1 MKRIITISVIAIVFF
16 SFVPELVVAS
26 QEATVKSDILAN
38 LKFGAP
44 EKIADKK
51 YMGLPDGAN
60 FKLTQV
66 KTRFLIIQ
74 IFSMYCPICQRDA
87 GAVNQL
93 YDMIQK
99 TPDLRDNVRIV
110 GIGAGNTPYEVDV
123 FKNKFN
129 VLFPLIADDHFSIQ
143 KALSHDIKTPTFL
156 IARLSNDGNLKMV
169 LTKVGEIKDAG
180 EFLKT
185 LMTTF
190 NSQ

>member
-1 MKRIITISVIAIVFF
+1 MKRISLISAIAIVLI
-16 SFVPELVVAS
+16 SFVPELVMAS
-26 QEATVKSDILAN
+26 EELKVKSDILGS

-44 EKIADKK
+44 EKLADKK
-51 YMGLPDGAN
+51 YMGLSDGPN
-60 FKLTQV
+60 FNLKQV
-66 KTRFLIIQ
+66 KTKFLIIE

-123 FKNKFN
+123 FRNKFN
-129 VLFPLIADDHFSIQ
+129 VLFPLIADDNFSIQ
-143 KALSHDIKTPTFL
+143 KALSHDIRTPTFL
-156 IARLSNDGNLKMV
+156 ISRLSNDGSLEMV

-190 NSQ
+190 NSK